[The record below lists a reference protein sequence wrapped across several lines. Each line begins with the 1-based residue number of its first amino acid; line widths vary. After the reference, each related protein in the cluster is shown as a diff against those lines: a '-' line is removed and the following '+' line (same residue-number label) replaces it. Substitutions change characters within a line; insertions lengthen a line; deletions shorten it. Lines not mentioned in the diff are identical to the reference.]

1 MDNKDI
7 IKQLMNFASIDST
20 ISDEILDEIE
30 CFAIQK
36 VASTNTINEKTKNS
50 SSKQSHIAITGVV
63 RNMFPLIMGYGYFLG
78 DEAEKR
84 FSYRLPVWVLYNN
97 KKVETSTICSA
108 RLSNNNQDFQIQ
120 LSKLKEDGREFIDFR
135 KNINTNDF
143 LIMIKIKN
151 KFQYCMFYIR
161 SNKINDI
168 CDTLNIEQFTQ
179 GSKYYVIQS
188 CNTIINEKDMLIPR
202 IDNSLDISSANS
214 FIKPIQKIYFGA
226 PGTGKSYQVT
236 KLIQNTYPEYD
247 GINHENVFRVTVY
260 ADYSYYN
267 FIGTIMPVMN
277 ENQIVYD
284 FNAGI
289 FTLALLKA
297 LQHKD
302 KHIFLIVEEMSR
314 GNIASIFGD
323 IFQLLDRKND
333 GSSEYSIDNELILSY
348 LLNKGLEI
356 SKISLPSNLSIIGTV
371 NINDQNVNV
380 IDTAFK
386 RRFEFEYVS
395 VEPVKEDGKLLN
407 SFEFKLGDYL
417 FEWNRLY
424 MALNSFIMTKLNLNE
439 DKQIGQ
445 FFIKFGD
452 DETYNKNLIKN
463 KLLHYLWEDV
473 QNTSVNNHSIFK
485 PEISSFSQL
494 YKLFEENNNVFSDDF
509 LKQYEMI
516 KDKDNGSN

>member
-1 MDNKDI
+1 ME
-7 IKQLMNFASIDST
+7 LASIDST
-20 ISDEILDEIE
+20 ISNEILNEIE

-36 VASTNTINEKTKNS
+36 VAETNTINEKTKNS
-50 SSKQSHIAITGVV
+50 SSKQTHIAITGVV
-63 RNMFPLIMGYGYFLG
+63 RNMFPVIMGYGYFSEDK
-78 DEAEKR
+78 DEKM

-188 CNTIINEKDMLIPR
+188 CNTIINEKDILIPS

-226 PGTGKSYQVT
+226 PGTGKSFKVT
-236 KLIQNTYPEYD
+236 QFIKETYPEYD
-247 GINHENVFRVTVY
+247 GNNHENIFRVTVY
-260 ADYSYYN
+260 PDYSYYN
-267 FIGTIMPVMN
+267 FVGSIMPIM
-277 ENQIVYD
+277 QDDKILYD
-284 FNAGI
+284 FKAGV

-297 LQHKD
+297 LEKPNE
-302 KHIFLIVEEMSR
+302 HIFLIIEEMSR
-314 GNIASIFGD
+314 GNIVAIFGD
-323 IFQLLDRKND
+323 IFQLLDRKDN
-333 GSSEYSIDNELILSY
+333 GYSEYAIDNELLATYLSSNLY
-348 LLNKGLEI
+348 KPINKVF
-356 SKISLPSNLSIIGTV
+356 LPSNLSIIGTV
-371 NINDQNVNV
+371 NTNDQNVNV

-395 VEPVKEDGKLLN
+395 VEPIKDSNNKSLN
-407 SFEFKLGDYL
+407 SFEFKLDSNS
-417 FEWNRLY
+417 FEWNMLY
-424 MALNSFIMTKLNLNE
+424 MALNLFIMTKLNLNE